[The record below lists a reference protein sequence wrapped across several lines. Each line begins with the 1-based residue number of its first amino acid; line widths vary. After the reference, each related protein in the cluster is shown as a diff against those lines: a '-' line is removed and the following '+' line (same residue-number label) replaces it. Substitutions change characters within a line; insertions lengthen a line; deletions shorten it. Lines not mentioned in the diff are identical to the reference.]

1 MSFGRVM
8 LEDDMMSFLANIGR
22 RELFVEIGYGQGYPN
37 YLKAVRVSL
46 IALGYDRGWVE
57 EPFRDALDAVYLG
70 SDIPADSRLSKS
82 AKIKVKALRKKV
94 AECGKQID
102 DMWLQSIAEML
113 EPAKNN

>member
-1 MSFGRVM
+1 MSLGRVM

-46 IALGYDRGWVE
+46 IALGYDAAWVE

-70 SDIPADSRLSKS
+70 SEISADSRLSKS
-82 AKIKVKALRKKV
+82 AKIKVKALRKKI
-94 AECGKQID
+94 ADTGTDID
-102 DMWLQSIAEML
+102 NIWLQSIAEML
-113 EPAKNN
+113 EPAKND